1 MKRSLVSMAVV
12 LAGICLAAVAAQNTG
27 QNTPPKKAVPATNA
41 SVERGRYLVEDVAMC
56 GECHSP
62 RDSEG
67 QLDHSRWLQGAPV
80 WFTPT
85 VMQPNWAFR
94 APALA
99 GLPSFTDADMTMVLE
114 KGLQPTGRAIRPPM
128 HVFHMNHDDA
138 MAIVAYLRS
147 LPPNTQEQ

>member
-1 MKRSLVSMAVV
+1 MKKTVVTMAAVF
-12 LAGICLAAVAAQNTG
+12 AGICLATSAAQNAQQKG
-27 QNTPPKKAVPATNA
+27 SASSA

-62 RDSEG
+62 RDGQG
-67 QLDHSRWLQGAPV
+67 QLDHSRWLQGAVV
-80 WFTPT
+80 WFSPT
-85 VMQPNWAFR
+85 VMQPDWAYR

-114 KGLQPTGRAIRPPM
+114 KGLQPTGREIRPPM
-128 HVFHMNHDDA
+128 HVYHMNHDDA

-147 LPPNTQEQ
+147 LPPNTQQ

>member
-1 MKRSLVSMAVV
+1 MKKSLMVVVAV
-12 LAGICLAAVAAQNTG
+12 LAGICLAARAAQKTPAPAAGG
-27 QNTPPKKAVPATNA
+27 Q
-41 SVERGRYLVEDVAMC
+41 VERGRYLVEDVGMC

-62 RDSEG
+62 RDTQG

-80 WFTPT
+80 WFSPT
-85 VMQPNWAFR
+85 VTQPDWAYR

-114 KGLQPTGRAIRPPM
+114 KGLQPNGLAIRPPM
-128 HVFHMNHDDA
+128 HVYHMNHEDA

-147 LPPNTQEQ
+147 LPPNKR